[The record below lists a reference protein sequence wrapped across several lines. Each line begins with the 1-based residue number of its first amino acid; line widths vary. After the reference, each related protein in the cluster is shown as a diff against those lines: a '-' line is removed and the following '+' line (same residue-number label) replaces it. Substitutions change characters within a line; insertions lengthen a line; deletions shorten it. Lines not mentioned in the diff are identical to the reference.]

1 MRAIEREVASQP
13 DCWERARQVATARSV
28 DLPADG
34 ERVLV
39 LGCGT
44 SHFVAQA
51 YARARED
58 AGRGTTDAT
67 VASEL
72 TGRRTYDRIVALSR
86 SGTTTEVLRALD
98 SLRGSA
104 PTVVVTADGGSP
116 VAGAA
121 DLAIVLDFADEQSV
135 VQTRFAT
142 SALAMLLTSI
152 GYEVTPAIDDAGRAL
167 GVAIDDAS
175 IAARTFTF
183 LGTGWTIGL
192 ANEAALKLREA
203 ALAWSESYPALEFRH
218 GPISVADHESIVWPL
233 GAVDDSLLRDVEGTG
248 ARVAGNG
255 LHPLAE
261 LVVVQRLAIAIA
273 ERKGLDPDHPP
284 HLSRSVV
291 LPA

>member
-1 MRAIEREVASQP
+1 M
-13 DCWERARQVATARSV
+13 
-28 DLPADG
+28 
-34 ERVLV
+34 
-39 LGCGT
+39 
-44 SHFVAQA
+44 AQA

-58 AGRGTTDAT
+58 AGLGTTDAV

-72 TGRRTYDRIVALSR
+72 TGRRAYDRIVALSR

-104 PTVVVTADGGSP
+104 PTVVVTADGGAP
-116 VAGAA
+116 AAGAA
-121 DLAIVLDFADEQSV
+121 DRVIVLDFADEESI

-142 SALAMLLTSI
+142 STLAMLLTSL
-152 GYEVTPAIDDAGRAL
+152 GHDMAPAIDDAGRAL
-167 GVAIDDAS
+167 AVAIEDAW
-175 IAARTFTF
+175 IAARTFAF

-218 GPISVADHESIVWPL
+218 GPMSVADEDTIVWPL
-233 GAVDDSLLRDVEGTG
+233 GAVDESLLEDVEATD
-248 ARVAGNG
+248 ARVVAHG

-261 LVVVQRLAIAIA
+261 LVVAQRLAIAIA
-273 ERKGLDPDHPP
+273 ERKDLDPDHPP

-291 LPA
+291 LPS

>member
-175 IAARTFTF
+175 IAVRTFTF